1 MHMFSYE
8 AEAHCLHED
17 RKDPGYRIG
26 NKQETQRPVCR
37 EKSKDPHNP
46 GSYGTDNRKNHR
58 YSGISHSPEGSRE
71 QIHNTTTEIW
81 YCSKGK
87 DFHAT
92 ADYICITGVDLQKF
106 RSKEIRSTA
115 KGQCH
120 TDRKDHT
127 VQKYSVH
134 SFQFLYS
141 IVLTGETHTGL
152 GDCIDRH
159 IEKAK
164 NIIAY
169 MIRKLKSL
177 NILKYLKVN
186 GLDLEL
192 IHRMLK
198 IYKIFLINFMES
210 SYHLLNII

>member
-37 EKSKDPHNP
+37 EKSEDPHNP

-164 NIIAY
+164 NIIGSSISCHCHRTKRVY
-169 MIRKLKSL
+169 RRLQKGIGQVDHCTLDTCRYSYLEDL
-177 NILKYLKVN
+177 LQILCF
-186 GLDLEL
+186 D
-192 IHRMLK
+192 
-198 IYKIFLINFMES
+198 S
-210 SYHLLNII
+210 

>member
-1 MHMFSYE
+1 MPDPGSLTDAHVSYE

-37 EKSKDPHNP
+37 EKSEDPHNP

-106 RSKEIRSTA
+106 RPRNTLNSQGSVPHRQ
-115 KGQCH
+115 KGS
-120 TDRKDHT
+120 
-127 VQKYSVH
+127 YSPEVLCPFFSVSLLH
-134 SFQFLYS
+134 SS
-141 IVLTGETHTGL
+141 
-152 GDCIDRH
+152 DW
-159 IEKAK
+159 
-164 NIIAY
+164 
-169 MIRKLKSL
+169 
-177 NILKYLKVN
+177 
-186 GLDLEL
+186 
-192 IHRMLK
+192 
-198 IYKIFLINFMES
+198 
-210 SYHLLNII
+210 

>member
-8 AEAHCLHED
+8 AEAHCLHEN

-37 EKSKDPHNP
+37 EKSEDPHNP

-92 ADYICITGVDLQKF
+92 ADYICITGVDLFYPSHPRRPLWNKRVWQEQEGWRGTHVPIWRRNRCQGACISLPKPLWQVV
-106 RSKEIRSTA
+106 ST
-115 KGQCH
+115 
-120 TDRKDHT
+120 
-127 VQKYSVH
+127 
-134 SFQFLYS
+134 
-141 IVLTGETHTGL
+141 
-152 GDCIDRH
+152 
-159 IEKAK
+159 
-164 NIIAY
+164 
-169 MIRKLKSL
+169 KLQ
-177 NILKYLKVN
+177 
-186 GLDLEL
+186 
-192 IHRMLK
+192 
-198 IYKIFLINFMES
+198 
-210 SYHLLNII
+210 